1 MFEQKWGVLPG
12 QEFGP
17 PRSLSEGGM
26 GTTAPAVSRIG
37 TGQSEARGREEQ
49 GAEVLTLT
57 QAGEG
62 ERREEAGLLGGAGS
76 GRCCVTRA
84 THEHR
89 EAPFHELLCLSL
101 QIFKV
106 GILQMGKL
114 RLREVRSLAH
124 VTTARCWIC
133 LALQSGLPTVT
144 ATFLSYLQGCE

>member
-76 GRCCVTRA
+76 GRCCVMRA

-114 RLREVRSLAH
+114 RLREARSLAH
-124 VTTARCWIC
+124 VYHCTLLDLSGSAVWTPNSHCHFLILSAR
-133 LALQSGLPTVT
+133 L
-144 ATFLSYLQGCE
+144 